1 MIRNRRNPSWDRN
14 RRNPSWDVR
23 QDGRWFR
30 IFNNGQDTGK
40 YFSDRAT
47 AESRAAQTH
56 GGTAPT
62 PAPKPAAQAKEVPP
76 PAPKPAPPP
85 PAPKPAAQ
93 AKEVPPHTPISQ
105 YVHLQKEGRGF
116 KTKTKTKPKP
126 REPQREYL
134 PVELPKP
141 REPQR
146 EYLPVE
152 LITHGHDK
160 TDNIFV
166 GYGAKYGAKVSERVA
181 PGGRDYLSSEFI
193 FQGRWKM
200 LPHTAGPFERYWEG
214 YTFRPVADPEDAVLW
229 LIEAIGNSQR
239 EFDAWVQR
247 EKAKQEKG
255 WEEMRVREKA
265 QFFGTANVRLE
276 ALEGATVWVE
286 VVTWHGGAI
295 LAFEK
300 NEGWTLGPNEISPED
315 MYIED
320 AWLIEFVELKVGRSW
335 AQVLAWARGK
345 EDAQRERDRREE
357 EQYRQRR
364 QEREGLDARKTFGI
378 PEDKIRKYEGFCRLA
393 TDRATTEAEKSNARR
408 YMLKFEA
415 EHPGIERFRPAVKN
429 PRRGSPLKRAGG
441 RGLRP

>member
-1 MIRNRRNPSWDRN
+1 MKTCPSC
-14 RRNPSWDVR
+14 
-23 QDGRWFR
+23 
-30 IFNNGQDTGK
+30 
-40 YFSDRAT
+40 
-47 AESRAAQTH
+47 
-56 GGTAPT
+56 
-62 PAPKPAAQAKEVPP
+62 
-76 PAPKPAPPP
+76 
-85 PAPKPAAQ
+85 
-93 AKEVPPHTPISQ
+93 
-105 YVHLQKEGRGF
+105 EG
-116 KTKTKTKPKP
+116 KTKPKP

-134 PVELPKP
+134 PVELTTI
-141 REPQR
+141 
-146 EYLPVE
+146 Y
-152 LITHGHDK
+152 DK
-160 TDNIFV
+160 TGNIV
-166 GYGAKYGAKVSERVA
+166 VEYGATVGERVA
-181 PGGRDYLSSEFI
+181 PGVRDHLSSEFV

-200 LPHTAGPFERYWEG
+200 LPHTGGSFEG
-214 YTFRPVADPEDAVLW
+214 YTFRPVTDPEDAVLW

-320 AWLIEFVELKVGRSW
+320 AWLIEFVERKVGRSW

-364 QEREGLDARKTFGI
+364 QEREGLDARKTSGI
-378 PEDKIRKYEGFCRLA
+378 PEDKIRKYEGFCRIA

-415 EHPGIERFRPAVKN
+415 GHLGIERFRPAVKN